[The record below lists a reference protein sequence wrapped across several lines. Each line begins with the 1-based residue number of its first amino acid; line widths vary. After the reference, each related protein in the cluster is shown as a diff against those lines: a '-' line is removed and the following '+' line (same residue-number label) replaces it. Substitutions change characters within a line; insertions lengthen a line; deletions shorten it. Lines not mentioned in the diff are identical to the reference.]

1 MFGPAGHVYVY
12 FTYGMHYC
20 MNLVAG
26 SDGHASAVLLRAGQ
40 VIGGAD
46 LAMERRGIGRARD
59 LARGPARLTTALGI
73 GREHNGLDVTSARS
87 PLQVRRGTPVPDDL
101 VRWGPRV
108 GVSTA
113 RELPWR
119 CWIDGEPTVS
129 PYRPHVPKKRRTG
142 HGPAEPTS
150 G

>member
-1 MFGPAGHVYVY
+1 
-12 FTYGMHYC
+12 
-20 MNLVAG
+20 
-26 SDGHASAVLLRAGQ
+26 
-40 VIGGAD
+40 
-46 LAMERRGIGRARD
+46 

-87 PLQVRRGTPVPDDL
+87 ALQVRRGVQVADDV

-113 RELPWR
+113 REVPWR
-119 CWIDGEPTVS
+119 CWIGGDPTVS
-129 PYRPHVPKKRRTG
+129 AYRPHTPKR
-142 HGPAEPTS
+142 PS